1 VHVAPNQPE
10 LIPTLIRQFPSI
22 TAIDTSAVLGQIRS
36 LVEQATLAVQGVFA
50 FTLVTG
56 LLVLWSALQ
65 AQKPERQ
72 REIAILK
79 SLGAS
84 SDSLRKRIWVE
95 FLLLGGLAGG
105 LAGLLTLLAANLLG
119 FYLFDLGLN
128 FNPWLVILGALLGAS
143 LVATAAWL
151 NLRSLLQVV
160 PMVLLKT

>member
-1 VHVAPNQPE
+1 
-10 LIPTLIRQFPSI
+10 
-22 TAIDTSAVLGQIRS
+22 
-36 LVEQATLAVQGVFA
+36 
-50 FTLVTG
+50 
-56 LLVLWSALQ
+56 
-65 AQKPERQ
+65 
-72 REIAILK
+72 
-79 SLGAS
+79 
-84 SDSLRKRIWVE
+84 VE